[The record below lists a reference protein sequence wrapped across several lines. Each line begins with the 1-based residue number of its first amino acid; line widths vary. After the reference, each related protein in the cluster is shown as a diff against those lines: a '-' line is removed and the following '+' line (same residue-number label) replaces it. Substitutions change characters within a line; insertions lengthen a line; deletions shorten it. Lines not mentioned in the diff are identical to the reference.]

1 MGGSSG
7 RRAPWVTVAACF
19 PCSAPRWTPLPGGYV
34 SPTKTFEARDARQR
48 DLCKGPEAGAH
59 KAHLRNTEVTMAG
72 AEINGRTRSET
83 AEADRGCCNNSGAW
97 TVAQIRMGMADAA
110 GSGQILRMFKA
121 PELQD
126 GKTRRAFCLLLY
138 PHYSEEC
145 LEKVIMFLIRASFR
159 EAYRYWITRTLKT
172 ASGCPYPMVCSWNPF
187 TNRNCKCS

>member
-19 PCSAPRWTPLPGGYV
+19 PCSAPRWTPLPGGAGI
-34 SPTKTFEARDARQR
+34 KTGHY
-48 DLCKGPEAGAH
+48 K
-59 KAHLRNTEVTMAG
+59 VTD
-72 AEINGRTRSET
+72 TFS
-83 AEADRGCCNNSGAW
+83 SGLTFGGDGGWEERFPA
-97 TVAQIRMGMADAA
+97 TGMELIFVFCPDPSQPVDPRP
-110 GSGQILRMFKA
+110 GDPGKTPRVA